1 MGSVFGRR
9 ASYKGRCVKVL
20 WRKRGAKASSCCN
33 LATVADIL
41 DKRPRL
47 ALAFARAVGKTG
59 ALSQKCQDYAR
70 RIKELE
76 AAQHAFPK

>member
-1 MGSVFGRR
+1 
-9 ASYKGRCVKVL
+9 L
-20 WRKRGAKASSCCN
+20 
-33 LATVADIL
+33 
-41 DKRPRL
+41 RL
-47 ALAFARAVGKTG
+47 LSRAVGKIG